1 MTVEEDSFVQ
11 RRQANKAYRT
21 LGFLLL
27 AAAVDSSRIPSKV
40 GLPTLEVHG

>member
-11 RRQANKAYRT
+11 RRQAKAYRT